1 MKPQTRILS
10 GDLCIVNQILPH
22 RHPWAWECY
31 LTGLKNHWDPAK
43 VSMSK
48 DVEQW
53 RSRTAL
59 TDDER
64 LVVRR
69 CLGFFAGSES
79 LVANNLLLSVFRYC
93 SDAECRQYILRQAFE
108 EALHNHTVVHVCSS
122 LGLDIKEVYEAYQT
136 IPAIKAKDDFLM
148 GITTDL
154 NRPDFAVRMN
164 SSVQS
169 IARAARQEFLRNLV
183 TYYIICEGML
193 FYAGFAM
200 LLSFKR
206 FNKLPG
212 ICEQI
217 AYSLRDED
225 VHVKFGTQLIRTI
238 VHEEPELWSGE
249 FQEETVR
256 HIHRAIE
263 LEVAYAKDV
272 LPRGVLGL
280 SADLFLEYM
289 RFIANERAESLGLP
303 VLFKGARHP
312 FPWMAEVI
320 ELRKQKNFFETTV
333 QEYQQ
338 GNFEDD
344 L

>member
-10 GDLCIVNQILPH
+10 GNLCIVNQILPH
-22 RHPWAWECY
+22 RHLWAWECY
-31 LTGLKNHWDPAK
+31 LTGMKNHWNPA
-43 VSMSK
+43 SIPMSK
-48 DVEQW
+48 DIEQW

-93 SDAECRQYILRQAFE
+93 SDAECRQYILKQAQE

-122 LGLDIKEVYEAYQT
+122 LGLDISEVYEAYRN
-136 IPAIKAKDDFLM
+136 IPSIRAKDDFLM

-154 NRPDFAVRMN
+154 NRPDFAARMN
-164 SSVQS
+164 SGVPG
-169 IARAARQEFLRNLV
+169 IGRAARQEFLRNLV

-217 AYSLRDED
+217 AYTLRDEV
-225 VHVKFGTQLIRTI
+225 VHVKFGTKLINTI
-238 VHEEPELWSGE
+238 VKEEPELWTKE

-256 HIHRAIE
+256 HIFRAID
-263 LEVAYAKDV
+263 LEVTYVNEV

-280 SADLFLEYM
+280 SADLFLQYM
-289 RFIANERAESLGLP
+289 RFIANERAAGLGLAP
-303 VLFKGARHP
+303 LFKGAQHP

-320 ELRKQKNFFETTV
+320 ELRKQKNFFETHPN
-333 QEYQQ
+333 EYEQ
-338 GNFEDD
+338 NSMVDD